1 MGTCFKKA
9 KNQLTNPIMFN
20 SQCVGRVVYRQ
31 FWYDDNNSKN
41 KLTMCDLPLYIVDIF
56 IYILVAGQ
64 LCFDLI
70 SCGNRGLYAI
80 YNMIICLT
88 RYIFSVK
95 RLNIYHH
102 FLCPKIYIITFKR
115 GFKTLIKFGI
125 RLSQCNISIK
135 VQGET
140 RV

>member
-1 MGTCFKKA
+1 
-9 KNQLTNPIMFN
+9 
-20 SQCVGRVVYRQ
+20 
-31 FWYDDNNSKN
+31 
-41 KLTMCDLPLYIVDIF
+41 MCDLPLYIVDIF

-140 RV
+140 RVQRAPAFFFWFTNFYITFGAYTTKMMEHVFTVQHIIISKYLL